1 MFKISRF
8 ILLFLALQIT
18 VCLKTENLFAQPAQV
33 EYTQALRLMDVREYE
48 SALPILLRLHRQ
60 DPTNYPV
67 FDRLITCQVELK
79 RYSEAITLLERRLD
93 RRYRDI
99 VVAVRL
105 GEVHHIA
112 ADTAKARD
120 VWMKTIESNPQD
132 LNAYRYVAETMANRR
147 EYRSSI
153 SLYRQAR
160 ERFNTP
166 DLFVMEIATNH
177 VNAGQPAQGVRE
189 FIRFAEQNP
198 QNTQVILRQILRF
211 GDKDLNDLAILEI
224 EDRGLT
230 ARPHQELLIGLLMEQ
245 GYYRR
250 AYQSARQYE
259 SSAADGQYLLFQ
271 IASRLR
277 AQHQFELAAQSY
289 GYYVSISR
297 HPLRADALI
306 EQAKTRVTEADM
318 LEFDN
323 LDSDGRVDRIIQE
336 ADSLLAIFSADF
348 GAHPRQT
355 EAWLLHAELQMDFLK
370 KTDATQHYAERLNR
384 TPSDIDHLSAYE
396 YLMGRLHLFE
406 GEFSQARVSFTR
418 SNRAVR
424 TGERAELTRYFLAL
438 TDFYAGDFE
447 FARLQMRAL
456 ERMSTSIYANDAIQ
470 LRRWLTEGTAGDTTG
485 IAMRRFADGL
495 YQMARGDTSAA
506 WQRFDE
512 GLKDEASGL
521 RPEILTHAVK
531 LYRRSQS
538 QLALALLDQ
547 WMPQF
552 AVNPNKEQ
560 HIWLKARIL
569 DAQGRHAEAI
579 SAYIEALESFP
590 VGFYS
595 DRIRTRLIDLNSI
608 AL

>member
-1 MFKISRF
+1 MKTSHPP
-8 ILLFLALQIT
+8 ILLLILFLAASLQ
-18 VCLKTENLFAQPAQV
+18 AQPAQV

-60 DPTNYPV
+60 DPSNYPV
-67 FDRLITCQVELK
+67 FDRAITCLVELK
-79 RYSEAITLLERRLD
+79 RYPEAITMLERRLD

-112 ADTAKARD
+112 ADTAKARE
-120 VWMKTIESNPQD
+120 VWMKTVESNPQD

-153 SLYRQAR
+153 SLYLQAR
-160 ERFNTP
+160 QRFNAP

-177 VNAGQPAQGVRE
+177 VNAGQSSEGVRE
-189 FIRFAEQNP
+189 FIRFAENNP
-198 QNTQVILRQILRF
+198 QNAQVILRQILRF
-211 GDKDLNDLAILEI
+211 GDSDLNDLAILEI

-230 ARPHQELLIGLLMEQ
+230 ARPHHELMIGLLMEQ
-245 GYYRR
+245 GYFRR

-259 SSAADGQYLLFQ
+259 SVAADGQYPLFQ

-277 AQHQFELAAQSY
+277 AQNQFELAAQAY
-289 GYYVSISR
+289 GYYVGSPR
-297 HPLRADALI
+297 HPFRADAMI
-306 EQAKTRVTEADM
+306 EQARTRVTEADV
-318 LEFDN
+318 LEFEN
-323 LDSDGRVDRIIQE
+323 LDSDGRVDRIIDE
-336 ADSLLAIFSADF
+336 ADSLLSLFSSEF
-348 GAHPRQT
+348 GSHPRQT
-355 EAWLLHAELQMDFLK
+355 EAWLLHAELQLDFLK
-370 KTDATQHYAERLNR
+370 KTDATQQYADKLSR
-384 TPSDIDHLSAYE
+384 TPSNIDHLSAYE
-396 YLMGRLHLFE
+396 YLQGRLHLLS
-406 GEFSQARVSFTR
+406 GEFAQARVSFTR

-485 IAMRRFADGL
+485 VAMRGFADGL
-495 YQMARGDTSAA
+495 YQVARGDTSAA

-512 GLKDEASGL
+512 GLRDDASGL
-521 RPEILTHAVK
+521 RPEILTQAVK
-531 LYRRSQS
+531 LYRRSDPQK
-538 QLALALLDQ
+538 ALELLDT
-547 WMPQF
+547 WLVRFP
-552 AVNPNKEQ
+552 ANPNKEQ
-560 HIWLKARIL
+560 HLWLKARIL
-569 DAQGRHAEAI
+569 DAQDRHAEAM
-579 SAYIEALESFP
+579 SVYIETLESFP

-595 DRIRTRLIDLNSI
+595 DRIRARLIDLNSI

>member
-1 MFKISRF
+1 MIGSRPP
-8 ILLFLALQIT
+8 ILLLILLLFSGVLQ
-18 VCLKTENLFAQPAQV
+18 AQPALV
-33 EYTQALRLMDVREYE
+33 EYTQALRLMDIREYDE
-48 SALPILLRLHRQ
+48 ALPILLRLHRQ
-60 DPTNYPV
+60 DPSNYPIL
-67 FDRLITCQVELK
+67 DRTITCLVELK
-79 RYSEAITLLERRLD
+79 RYPEAITMLERRLD

-112 ADTAKARD
+112 ADTAKARE

-147 EYRSSI
+147 EFLSSI
-153 SLYRQAR
+153 SLYLQAR
-160 ERFNTP
+160 ERFNAP

-177 VNAGQPAQGVRE
+177 VNAGQTSEGVRE
-189 FIRFAEQNP
+189 FIRYAEQNP

-211 GDKDLNDLAILEI
+211 GDSDLNDLAILEI
-224 EDRGLT
+224 EERGLT
-230 ARPHQELLIGLLMEQ
+230 ARPHHELMIGLLMEQ
-245 GYYRR
+245 GYFRR

-259 SSAADGQYLLFQ
+259 STAAEGQYPLFQ

-277 AQHQFELAAQSY
+277 AQNQFDLAAQAY
-289 GYYVSISR
+289 GYYVGIPR
-297 HPLRADALI
+297 HPFRADAMI
-306 EQAKTRVTEADM
+306 EQARTRMTEADV

-323 LDSDGRVDRIIQE
+323 LDSDGRVDQIIDE
-336 ADSLLAIFSADF
+336 ADSLLSLFSSDF
-348 GAHPRQT
+348 GTHPRQT
-355 EAWLLHAELQMDFLK
+355 EAWLLHAELQLDFLK
-370 KTDATQHYAERLNR
+370 KTEATQQYAERLSR
-384 TPSDIDHLSAYE
+384 TPSNIDHLSAYE
-396 YLMGRLHLFE
+396 YMKGRLHLMS
-406 GEFSQARVSFTR
+406 GEFAQARVSFTR

-485 IAMRRFADGL
+485 IAMRAFADGL
-495 YQMARGDTSAA
+495 YQMARGDTTAA

-512 GLKDEASGL
+512 GLRDEASGL
-521 RPEILTHAVK
+521 RPEILTQAVK
-531 LYRRSQS
+531 LVRRSNPQ
-538 QLALALLDQ
+538 QALSMLENWLPRFQ
-547 WMPQF
+547 
-552 AVNPNKEQ
+552 VNPNKEQ
-560 HIWLKARIL
+560 HLWLKARIL
-569 DAQGRHAEAI
+569 DAQERHTEAM
-579 SAYIEALESFP
+579 AVYIETLETFP

-595 DRIRTRLIDLNSI
+595 DRIRARLIDLNSI